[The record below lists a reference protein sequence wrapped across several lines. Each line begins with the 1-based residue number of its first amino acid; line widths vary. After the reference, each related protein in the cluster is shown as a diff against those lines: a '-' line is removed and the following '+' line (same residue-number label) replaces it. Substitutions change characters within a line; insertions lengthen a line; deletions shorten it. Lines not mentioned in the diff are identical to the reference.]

1 MTACLTNPNHNYI
14 YITIFI
20 PTLERYSTKRHNTV
34 RKALCPGRIDEIHHA
49 YTKAYHRMDSRK
61 RTMYISKKEFTEWSK
76 TARKKRKLCEESIS
90 AATYISK
97 KSVPAVPFSLY
108 LETAYQTPLLPAH
121 LQDSLSVLNTLL

>member
-1 MTACLTNPNHNYI
+1 
-14 YITIFI
+14 
-20 PTLERYSTKRHNTV
+20 
-34 RKALCPGRIDEIHHA
+34 
-49 YTKAYHRMDSRK
+49 MDSSK

-121 LQDSLSVLNTLL
+121 LPDSLSVLNTLRESHQDNPVQVLYTKRIMHLPLPAIHDIGYHTRLPV